1 MITCTNCDGQAHY
14 TYRVNEDE
22 MIHFC
27 SRHVP
32 KFLNEA
38 KRLGLLTLYVPP
50 KTSKKKSEP
59 VIEEPV
65 VEEPVEDVVED
76 IVEEVTPTEE

>member
-1 MITCTNCDGQAHY
+1 MITCTNCDEKAHY

-38 KRLGLLTLYVPP
+38 KRLGLLALYVPP
-50 KTSKKKSEP
+50 KSPKKKAET
-59 VIEEPV
+59 VIEEPM
-65 VEEPVEDVVED
+65 VEDPVIED
-76 IVEEVTPTEE
+76 VVEEVTPEEE